1 VSTDPAAPAEL
12 SFGAAYDRLQAVA
25 AELGA
30 DRAMAPDR
38 LIALLR
44 EGKGLER
51 ALRDHLERVEQE
63 VRAIE
68 DGDGAVA
75 FRIVDAAGAEPAR
88 PAPPVAAAA
97 GPVSAAPAEA
107 AAAAPA
113 RVAPGSAAAPPPAP
127 EDPVPPAPRP
137 PAPAAPPTL
146 GFPGADDDIPF

>member
-1 VSTDPAAPAEL
+1 MTPDPTAPVEL

-30 DRAMAPDR
+30 DATMAPDR

-68 DGDGAVA
+68 DGEGAVA
-75 FRIVDAAGAEPAR
+75 FRIVDVASSVAEGDGASSAGGAPSAPSPR
-88 PAPPVAAAA
+88 PP
-97 GPVSAAPAEA
+97 AAPAE
-107 AAAAPA
+107 
-113 RVAPGSAAAPPPAP
+113 
-127 EDPVPPAPRP
+127 PRTSP
-137 PAPAAPPTL
+137 PPTL

>member
-1 VSTDPAAPAEL
+1 MSTEPAAVPAEL
-12 SFGAAYDRLQAVA
+12 TFGAAYERLQEVA

-30 DRAMAPDR
+30 DATMAPDR

-51 ALRDHLERVEQE
+51 ALRDHLERVEQD

-75 FRIVDAAGAEPAR
+75 FRIVDGAPTTAPGPLSTPTAR
-88 PAPPVAAAA
+88 VSASSAPPVAPA
-97 GPVSAAPAEA
+97 PPAPAP
-107 AAAAPA
+107 AAAPA
-113 RVAPGSAAAPPPAP
+113 IPAPPQAPTPDREPEPAAAPP
-127 EDPVPPAPRP
+127 
-137 PAPAAPPTL
+137 APPTL